1 MRWLRLFSLPLLLA
15 SLALCARAQSPAVFP
30 NPGSLANE
38 LHRLEMSL
46 SEGHS
51 QEVLASLPASWAVVA
66 SGKRYSVSTTPLRR
80 LIASPEQAQR
90 WLLQV
95 ARQLESYSAA
105 PGTPSSHSAAHAQLN
120 RILARREFAAV
131 EPPTLWERILRRIF
145 DWIAGIV
152 SSLIGYAKQ
161 HPTSGMILFGLA
173 AALAI
178 CSLGFW
184 LLRRWGGKRR
194 LPLSQ
199 PEPPAPNW
207 TWQQWVVLA
216 REARDRKD
224 MRASIHCAY
233 WAAVVRLQD
242 LQRLP
247 RDLTRTPREY
257 LGLLPDYEV
266 SHAPLAALTASLER
280 FWYAAR
286 PASPAD
292 LRESLDHMEAL
303 GCRLD

>member
-15 SLALCARAQSPAVFP
+15 LLAPHAHAQAAAVFP
-30 NPGSLANE
+30 NPGSLAGE
-38 LHRLEMSL
+38 LHRLETSVG
-46 SEGHS
+46 EGRS
-51 QEVLASLPASWAVVA
+51 QEILASLPASWAVMA
-66 SGKRYSVSTTPLRR
+66 SGKRYQVSTAPLRR
-80 LIASPEQAQR
+80 IIASPEQAQR
-90 WLLQV
+90 WLDQV
-95 ARQLESYSAA
+95 ARQLESYSTA
-105 PGTPSSHSAAHAQLN
+105 PGTPSSSPAARAQLN

-131 EPPTLWERILRRIF
+131 QPPTLWERIVRRIL

-152 SSLIGYAKQ
+152 ESLIGYAKQ
-161 HPTSGMILFGLA
+161 HPTSGMILFWIA

-184 LLRRWGGKRR
+184 LLRLWGGKRR
-194 LPLSQ
+194 LPLSR
-199 PEPPAPNW
+199 PEPPAPEW
-207 TWQQWVVLA
+207 TWQQWVVSA
-216 REARDRKD
+216 REARDRGD

-233 WAAVVRLQD
+233 WAAVVRLQET
-242 LQRLP
+242 QRLP
-247 RDLTRTPREY
+247 RDVTRTPREY
-257 LGLLPDYEV
+257 LRLLPDHEV
-266 SHAPLAALTASLER
+266 SRAQLAALTAALER